1 MISRAA
7 EGGAAKPLSAPDR
20 RKLRLRPGL
29 WLAVAL
35 VFAAQVG
42 VVFWL
47 GNPPAAT
54 PAPRT
59 AAPMI
64 HLAGK
69 DWQELL
75 TLEDPT
81 LFVLPHRNNFS
92 GEVWVKN
99 TPQPFE
105 PTNAPEPPRLL
116 PLPAEQLGAAFAAF
130 METNPPPRFQTQMGL
145 QFGDLNSS
153 RTASARPIPVPSV
166 LRVEGDLAK
175 RRLLTSF
182 RLPARTNPDVLNN
195 TEVQVFVD
203 ALGKVFSAVVVA
215 GSGNADVDMLA
226 LTNFAKNARFEPIK
240 AAAPG
245 TVLPNTVT
253 FGKLIFEWQTV
264 PPAPTNRTALSP

>member
-1 MISRAA
+1 M
-7 EGGAAKPLSAPDR
+7 AKPLSAPDR
-20 RKLRLRPGL
+20 KKLVLRPGL

-92 GEVWVKN
+92 GAVWVKN

-105 PTNAPEPPRLL
+105 PTNASESPQLL
-116 PLPAEQLGAAFAAF
+116 PLPPEQLGATFAAF
-130 METNPPPRFQTQMGL
+130 METNPPPRFQKEMGL
-145 QFGDLNSS
+145 QFGDLNGP
-153 RTASARPIPVPSV
+153 RTVSARPIPVPSM
-166 LRVEGDLAK
+166 LHVEGDLAR
-175 RRLLTSF
+175 RRLLTPF
-182 RLPARTNPDVLNN
+182 QLPAQTSSDVLTN
-195 TEVQVFVD
+195 TVVQVLVD
-203 ALGKVFSAVVVA
+203 ALGNIFSAVVVA
-215 GSGNADVDMLA
+215 GSGNADVDALA
-226 LTNFAKNARFEPIK
+226 LTNFAKNARFETIK

-245 TVLPNTVT
+245 TVLPNIVT

-264 PPAPTNRTALSP
+264 PPPPTNTPPLSP

>member
-7 EGGAAKPLSAPDR
+7 EEGVAKPLSVPR
-20 RKLRLRPGL
+20 RKAFLLRPGL

-35 VFAAQVG
+35 VFASQVS

-47 GNPPAAT
+47 GNPPAS
-54 PAPRT
+54 APGQRT

-75 TLEDPT
+75 SLEDPT

-92 GEVWVKN
+92 GAVWVKN

-105 PTNAPEPPRLL
+105 PTNTPEPPRPLPLL
-116 PLPAEQLGAAFAAF
+116 PEQLGATFAVF
-130 METNPPPRFQTQMGL
+130 METNPPPRFQTEMGL
-145 QFGDLNSS
+145 QSGDLNASH
-153 RTASARPIPVPSV
+153 TVSARPIPVPSM

-175 RRLLTSF
+175 RRLLTPF
-182 RLPARTNPDVLNN
+182 RLPTQTNSDVLNN
-195 TEVQVFVD
+195 TIVQVFVD
-203 ALGKVFSAVVVA
+203 ALGNVFSAIVVA
-215 GSGNADVDMLA
+215 GSGNADVDAAA
-226 LTNFAKNARFEPIK
+226 LTNFARNARFEPIK

-245 TVLPNTVT
+245 TRLPNTVT

-264 PPAPTNRTALSP
+264 PAPPTNSPIPGP